1 MYSSSPGTLC
11 VCSTNIKYLKILNKN
26 VQILTIFLET
36 YLGPFVAVRV
46 RVFVSLCKITSLKIL
61 FLSAGNKQCHPSCTF
76 IQPSLQNTKLHI
88 LILAAFISV
97 CEEEIPLFV
106 VRSLYSY
113 SALCHVLHAW
123 FFITHRYVDS
133 RVLQFLHQ
141 CTHYSKE
148 VYKCQVPII
157 YVLYGNATIPNTY
170 CVL

>member
-1 MYSSSPGTLC
+1 MKRTNCPLGQLVSCIIHYTCRVL
-11 VCSTNIKYLKILNKN
+11 VLVLFVQYITNITYLKILNKN

-61 FLSAGNKQCHPSCTF
+61 FLSAGNKQSHPSCTF

-113 SALCHVLHAW
+113 SALCHVLHA
-123 FFITHRYVDS
+123 
-133 RVLQFLHQ
+133 
-141 CTHYSKE
+141 
-148 VYKCQVPII
+148 
-157 YVLYGNATIPNTY
+157 
-170 CVL
+170 